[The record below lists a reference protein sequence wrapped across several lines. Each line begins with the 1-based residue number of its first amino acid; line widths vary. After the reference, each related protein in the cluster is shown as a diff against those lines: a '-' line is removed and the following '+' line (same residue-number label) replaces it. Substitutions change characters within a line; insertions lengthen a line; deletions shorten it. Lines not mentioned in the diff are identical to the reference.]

1 MEYGKAMIGFT
12 ATALILI
19 CTWLIWQFLLFLYEF
34 KFIRDL
40 VEEAKVANKVHPDED
55 NLKI

>member
-1 MEYGKAMIGFT
+1 MIGFT
-12 ATALILI
+12 ATALILV
-19 CTWLIWQFLLFLYEF
+19 CAWLIWQFLLFLYEF